1 MERHQRLRLPVSMRI
16 SRGRQRNVDMARLAT
31 IVGAL
36 ALTCSFAATAQTPY
50 QSGVAPTVQDPA
62 AEESISNCGPRD
74 EIVAQLGS
82 VFQEAPS
89 GMGMIDPNAVV
100 EVFVSDAGT
109 FTILASNTD
118 GTSCILASGE
128 GWDGGAVKQVGN
140 GA

>member
-1 MERHQRLRLPVSMRI
+1 MFRI
-16 SRGRQRNVDMARLAT
+16 ASL
-31 IVGAL
+31 VGAF
-36 ALTCSFAATAQTPY
+36 ALTCSFTATAQTPP
-50 QSGVAPTVQDPA
+50 GAAPVQNQAYED
-62 AEESISNCGPRD
+62 SISNCGPRD
-74 EIVAQLGS
+74 EIVAQLGA
-82 VFQEAPS
+82 VFQEAPN

-128 GWDGGAVKQVGN
+128 GWDGGAVRQVGS

>member
-1 MERHQRLRLPVSMRI
+1 
-16 SRGRQRNVDMARLAT
+16 MARLAT
-31 IVGAL
+31 FVGAV
-36 ALTCSFAATAQTPY
+36 ALTCSFAATAQTPP
-50 QSGVAPTVQDPA
+50 GAAPAVQDQA
-62 AEESISNCGPRD
+62 AGESISNCGPRD

-82 VFQEAPS
+82 VFQEAPN

-128 GWDGGAVKQVGN
+128 GWDGGAVKQVGD

>member
-1 MERHQRLRLPVSMRI
+1 
-16 SRGRQRNVDMARLAT
+16 MARLAT

-36 ALTCSFAATAQTPY
+36 ALTCSFAATAQTPS
-50 QSGVAPTVQDPA
+50 QSDIAVQDQA

-82 VFQEAPS
+82 VFQEAPN

-109 FTILASNTD
+109 FTILTSGTD

-128 GWDGGAVKQVGN
+128 GWDGGAVRQVGS

>member
-1 MERHQRLRLPVSMRI
+1 
-16 SRGRQRNVDMARLAT
+16 MARLAT
-31 IVGAL
+31 FVGAV
-36 ALTCSFAATAQTPY
+36 ALTCSFAATAQTPP
-50 QSGVAPTVQDPA
+50 QANASAPTAQGPA
-62 AEESISNCGPRD
+62 AEDESISNCGPRD

-82 VFQEAPS
+82 VFQEAPN
-89 GMGMIDPNAVV
+89 GMGMIDPSAVV

-128 GWDGGAVKQVGN
+128 GWDGGAVKKVGD

>member
-1 MERHQRLRLPVSMRI
+1 V
-16 SRGRQRNVDMARLAT
+16 
-31 IVGAL
+31 
-36 ALTCSFAATAQTPY
+36 ALTCSFAATAQTPP
-50 QSGVAPTVQDPA
+50 QSGIAPATQDQA

-82 VFQEAPS
+82 VFQEAPN

-100 EVFVSDAGT
+100 EVFVSEAGT
-109 FTILASNTD
+109 FTILASGTD

-128 GWDGGAVKQVGN
+128 GWDGAVKHVDS